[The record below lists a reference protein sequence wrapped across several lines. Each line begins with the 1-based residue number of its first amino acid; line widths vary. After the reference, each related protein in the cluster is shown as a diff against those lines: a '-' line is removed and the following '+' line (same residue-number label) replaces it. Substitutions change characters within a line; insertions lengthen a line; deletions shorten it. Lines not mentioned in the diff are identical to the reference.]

1 MHVVVAS
8 LLQDDLS
15 FYCYIST
22 LLLWTLYSC
31 HACSLMYR
39 KLILHTL
46 VELFTGLPLN
56 MQLFTASSLNF
67 WFPPLPTAK
76 KNKPYIA
83 SLFLYSL
90 RITTT
95 LHCAVL
101 ISANKKAKLING
113 TLSGQHQTGNSISSS
128 SVSTTSSSSSSSASS
143 VSSTNA
149 FDDSQTYT
157 PFERPNSRP
166 GGPNLVNKQLV
177 LPFVPPSFPN
187 GSSDGSN
194 HLIKPSE
201 YLKSISDK
209 RSSVCSSSGR

>member
-1 MHVVVAS
+1 MKKS
-8 LLQDDLS
+8 L
-15 FYCYIST
+15 I
-22 LLLWTLYSC
+22 LLLS
-31 HACSLMYR
+31 
-39 KLILHTL
+39 I
-46 VELFTGLPLN
+46 
-56 MQLFTASSLNF
+56 
-67 WFPPLPTAK
+67 
-76 KNKPYIA
+76 
-83 SLFLYSL
+83 SLFAQNNNHITL
-90 RITTT
+90 RFT
-95 LHCAVL
+95 L

-128 SVSTTSSSSSSSASS
+128 SVSTTSSSSSSSSS
-143 VSSTNA
+143 VSSSNAA
-149 FDDSQTYT
+149 FDDSQAYT

-166 GGPNLVNKQLV
+166 HGPNLVNKQLV